1 MVADCLSRPEEEE
14 NCVQQPKLVSAV
26 TCDPF
31 DLQAIAETQTQEFK
45 KEMCQVYSQGTKIVT
60 IPPDIELLCDNTLI
74 PRPIVP
80 PELQR
85 KLFLNFHNMSH
96 PNWRATNKL
105 ISARFTWPHLASDVK
120 GWCKECLHC
129 QKSKVTRHTVTPTA
143 STAGY
148 PARFQ
153 HLHLDIVGPLPAVS
167 NCPNRYI
174 LSFIDRST
182 NLIEATPISS
192 ITAEVVA
199 ETFISTWFSRFGVP
213 LYINTD
219 QGRQFESDCSP
230 NYPNCLVF
238 HVFVLHLITPSQW

>member
-31 DLQAIAETQTQEFK
+31 DLQAIAEAQTQKFK
-45 KEMCQVYSQGTKIVT
+45 EEMCQVYSQGTKIVT
-60 IPPDIELLCDNTLI
+60 IPPDIKLLCDNTPI

-80 PELQR
+80 PELRR

-96 PNWRATNKL
+96 PNWKATNKL
-105 ISARFTWPHLASDVK
+105 ISARFTWPHLDSDVK
-120 GWCKECLHC
+120 DCCKECLHC
-129 QKSKVTRHTVTPTA
+129 QKSKVTRHTITPPA

-167 NCPNRYI
+167 NCPNIYI
-174 LSFIDRST
+174 YSFLYRSINKLDRSY
-182 NLIEATPISS
+182 S
-192 ITAEVVA
+192 
-199 ETFISTWFSRFGVP
+199 
-213 LYINTD
+213 
-219 QGRQFESDCSP
+219 
-230 NYPNCLVF
+230 
-238 HVFVLHLITPSQW
+238 H